1 MAGNLRGMCVTHSG
15 ESFVWFGCW
24 WIGTKRVVARPIEL
38 RSQRRPQRPGVIASD
53 HGKLDRTVRTP
64 ESDTGG
70 VIGMWLCVDADVVGT
85 V

>member
-1 MAGNLRGMCVTHSG
+1 
-15 ESFVWFGCW
+15 
-24 WIGTKRVVARPIEL
+24 
-38 RSQRRPQRPGVIASD
+38 VIASD